1 MFYVFVGRE
10 TWIIFKDGRSGA
22 ARPNFLHVRS
32 FYSSMGTGKKPPTE
46 LNNRD
51 LKRAI
56 FGLKVNVFVDL

>member
-22 ARPNFLHVRS
+22 ARPNFIHVRS
-32 FYSSMGTGKKPPTE
+32 FYSSMGTEKEKNTD

-51 LKRAI
+51 QKRAT
-56 FGLKVNVFVDL
+56 FGLKVFVDL

>member
-32 FYSSMGTGKKPPTE
+32 FYSSMGTEKKNPTE

-51 LKRAI
+51 QKRAI
-56 FGLKVNVFVDL
+56 FRVRTGA